1 MDFFKAQ
8 EQARKKT
15 RWLVVLFGLAV
26 VSSMLWACLGY
37 SLLRFALND
46 RMWAALVFW
55 LFVFIAL
62 ACIIYTWFRVIAD
75 GEELDENASTNY
87 GVLVF
92 IILFCFIIII
102 LFGIILIALMSISVS
117 GCLFILMCLAY
128 IIFMVVRWIGSQ
140 KVICY
145 GNDWLLLIVTL
156 IIFVLCGMILLNL
169 LISDSTLDPF
179 LDYLDYWTF
188 GIICAFVGVTI
199 VVVSL
204 YVKMTIS
211 RGGGRFIAE
220 QLGGRR
226 IMRNTSDPTERR
238 LLNVIDEMSIAAGI
252 PAPVAF
258 VLDNEHG
265 LNAFAAG
272 LTTRD
277 SVIGVTHG
285 LLKAMTRDELQGV
298 IAHEISHIAN
308 GDARL
313 NLKLISYLYG
323 ISGIGSCGREL
334 IFVGSL
340 TIIYGVVLIPLGLFW
355 YLVGFIGLF
364 FVRLIQATISR
375 EREYLADAAAVQF
388 TRYPAGLASAL
399 RKLQA
404 SGSQIEHPEAMVASH
419 LFFGVS
425 DTSVMDFLFAT
436 HPPLTGR
443 ILRLGGLMKP
453 QPGLPKKISPKSL
466 KDARTL
472 LMPKTL
478 RQKSH
483 SITGATG
490 ILAGLLFARQSNIR
504 AQQEK
509 MLPLDALPVAQE
521 VYQWLAKRSEH
532 GARYRLV
539 WLDLI
544 LPTLQEALEAERD
557 HLLVLAK
564 DLIRADGRVSPTEFA
579 FYSIL
584 RSVLLSPHERRVKQS
599 ELRLGRLDKDISDIL
614 ALLAYSGHED
624 VKAAEAAYQA
634 AIASSPA
641 STKHPLPAKNELSLN
656 KISEAL
662 SHLALAAPPYRKK
675 LLEACTIAVQHDGKI
690 TPVENE
696 LLRAFAQSL
705 DCPAPPTTRLTF
717 A

>member
-1 MDFFKAQ
+1 
-8 EQARKKT
+8 
-15 RWLVVLFGLAV
+15 
-26 VSSMLWACLGY
+26 
-37 SLLRFALND
+37 
-46 RMWAALVFW
+46 
-55 LFVFIAL
+55 
-62 ACIIYTWFRVIAD
+62 
-75 GEELDENASTNY
+75 
-87 GVLVF
+87 
-92 IILFCFIIII
+92 
-102 LFGIILIALMSISVS
+102 
-117 GCLFILMCLAY
+117 
-128 IIFMVVRWIGSQ
+128 
-140 KVICY
+140 
-145 GNDWLLLIVTL
+145 
-156 IIFVLCGMILLNL
+156 
-169 LISDSTLDPF
+169 
-179 LDYLDYWTF
+179 
-188 GIICAFVGVTI
+188 
-199 VVVSL
+199 
-204 YVKMTIS
+204 MTIS

-323 ISGIGSCGREL
+323 ISGIGSCGRGL
-334 IFVGSL
+334 IFAGSL
-340 TIIYGVVLIPLGLFW
+340 AIIHGVVLITLGLFL

-675 LLEACTIAVQHDGKI
+675 LLEACAVAVQHDGKI

-705 DCPAPPTTRLTF
+705 DCPAPLLD
-717 A
+717 AWQQAA